1 MKNFIVIILLVF
13 FSLPIFFTGCN
24 ESDCPIGSA
33 NDLKI
38 RFVSQ
43 EDGTIFSIDTVTV
56 TAEGTDSVLVN
67 REINATYLT
76 LPLNGTADSTVYVFH
91 FTQVNRETVE
101 GPYIDEN
108 GDEQYGEHI
117 EETAVTKS
125 DKVIVRYKAEKK
137 FVSMDCGLVYTFVLS
152 DGAYTSNMIKSMG
165 IVNTEIKEAN
175 EENIYMFF

>member
-1 MKNFIVIILLVF
+1 MKNFFVVLLIAF

-33 NDLKI
+33 NDLKV

-43 EDGTIFSIDTVTV
+43 DDGNVFSIDTVTV
-56 TAEGTDSVLVN
+56 TAEGTDSVLIN
-67 REINATYLT
+67 REISATYLT
-76 LPLNGTADSTVYVFH
+76 LPLNGTADSTVYFFH
-91 FTQVNRETVE
+91 FTQVEKDTIT

-117 EETAVTKS
+117 EEKAIEKS
-125 DKVIVRYKAEKK
+125 DKVIVRYTSEKK

-152 DGAYTSNMIKSMG
+152 DGAHTTNMIKGIG
-165 IVNTEIKEAN
+165 IVNKEIKEAN